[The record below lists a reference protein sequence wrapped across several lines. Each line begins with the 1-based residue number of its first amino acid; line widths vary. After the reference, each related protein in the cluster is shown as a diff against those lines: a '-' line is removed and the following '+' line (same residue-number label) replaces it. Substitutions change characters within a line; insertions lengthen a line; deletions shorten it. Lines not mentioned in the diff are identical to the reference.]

1 MGIKKPFVSEIA
13 KDTYAINE
21 FGLTAMYLI
30 IGEEKA
36 LLLDT
41 GCGVCDLKELVS
53 ELTDKPVM
61 VALTHGHRDHAG
73 GFGACDEIW
82 LGEED

>member
-41 GCGVCDLKELVS
+41 GCGVCDLK
-53 ELTDKPVM
+53 
-61 VALTHGHRDHAG
+61 
-73 GFGACDEIW
+73 
-82 LGEED
+82 